1 MAEIRAKLR
10 FASLWFKSH
19 GTRPRVL
26 DDQGHSFYPARS
38 ACLTTMFG
46 CHDSIQVA
54 GMILVHN
61 HPTRPISITLD
72 HAPTLLITYILPLV
86 VAPEVMAYWGLF

>member
-1 MAEIRAKLR
+1 MAEIRAEVR
-10 FASLWFKSH
+10 FAFFKVQISRH
-19 GTRPRVL
+19 QPGAW
-26 DDQGHSFYPARS
+26 DGQGHSFYPARS

-86 VAPEVMAYWGLF
+86 VAPEVMAYWGMF